1 MLCYCPSCF
10 RKIYGDERRITKM
23 SDQVFQC
30 PECMHIGHVVM
41 GSELTDY
48 GRRAADARWER
59 YQNEQWEYRQR
70 QLEFEREER
79 LKEEAA
85 AFFSFGL

>member
-1 MLCYCPSCF
+1 
-10 RKIYGDERRITKM
+10 
-23 SDQVFQC
+23 
-30 PECMHIGHVVM
+30 M